1 MQNKIELLL
10 HVLEINEA
18 KTCTGRHTPKSIGN
32 NSTVLLFSFSSID
45 TTEAQNVPGFVCF
58 VSDQDIPGSNTS
70 GILNDETIF
79 AKDIVRNYCFS
90 STNCCINLRKY

>member
-10 HVLEINEA
+10 QVLEINAA
-18 KTCTGRHTPKSIGN
+18 KTCICRHTLKSNGN
-32 NSTVLLFSFSSID
+32 NSTVFIFSFSSID

-58 VSDQDIPGSNTS
+58 VSDQDIPGSNIS
-70 GILNDETIF
+70 GICNDETIF

-90 STNCCINLRKY
+90 STNCSINLKKY